1 LKSRAHVAFE
11 VLEGIRVVRL
21 DANVSVGD
29 PSLYEWI
36 VTIHRTP
43 QSVRKNDERIF
54 ARLLR
59 KRDPEF
65 KGAIS
70 GALQVGV
77 R

>member
-1 LKSRAHVAFE
+1 MKSRAHVAFE
-11 VLEGIRVVRL
+11 VLEGIRVVWL

-29 PSLYEWI
+29 PSLDKWI
-36 VTIHRTP
+36 VTVHRTP
-43 QSVRKNDERIF
+43 QSVGENDEWIF

-59 KRDPEF
+59 KRDPDF